1 MYVKKVETD
10 KELNQAFE
18 VRKEV
23 FVKEQ
28 QVPEDLELDAFD
40 QTATHFVLY
49 AEDQPSG
56 AGRFRIKD
64 GKGKVERVC
73 VKKTLR
79 GQHAGVLLMKE
90 IEIHA
95 RESGVEALIL
105 NAQTHAL
112 GFYKKLGYQ
121 VISDEFMDAGIPHFT
136 MQKEI

>member
-10 KELNQAFE
+10 QELQDAFE

-23 FVKEQ
+23 FVNEQ
-28 QVPEDLELDAFD
+28 RVPEELELDAFD

-49 AEDQPSG
+49 AEEQASG

-73 VKKTLR
+73 VMKTLR
-79 GQHAGVLLMKE
+79 GQQAGVLLMTE
-90 IEIHA
+90 IEKYA
-95 RESGVEALIL
+95 QDTGLPALIL

-112 GFYKKLGYQ
+112 GFYEKLGYR

-136 MQKEI
+136 MQKEL